1 MNSGFQLDDVVTW
14 TSRGRTKKGKIFE
27 VVAANQ
33 KPPDHQPRNY
43 SVKHLIGVRD
53 HPSYIVLE
61 ENGVYYRPHVGQ
73 LRSA

>member
-1 MNSGFQLDDVVTW
+1 MNSRFQVGDVVTW
-14 TSRGRTKKGKIFE
+14 TSRGRTKKGKIIE

-33 KPPDHQPRNY
+33 KPPLFVPRNY

-61 ENGVYYRPHVGQ
+61 DNGVYYRPHVEQ
-73 LRSA
+73 LKLL